1 MSNYQVEPASRPQ
14 ALTKEA
20 LKARRHEQVQG
31 MSRRSLIRR
40 SLGGAMALWL
50 TELGAGTLGFLW
62 PNLAGGF
69 GGIVKIGSLADLK
82 LANSN
87 LPIADGFPAYVPDA
101 RAYIV
106 LVDTNRQQFVPGT
119 DTTGDGTAL
128 NVRPLYQRC
137 PHLGC
142 RPNPCLKNFWFECPC
157 HGSRYDRLGIKAD
170 GARFGPA
177 PRSMDRFSA
186 TVKGDGSLWLDTGKI
201 TLGPLPVALGQPG
214 LIPPKSPT
222 GCI

>member
-1 MSNYQVEPASRPQ
+1 MAS
-14 ALTKEA
+14 AGSIK
-20 LKARRHEQVQG
+20 
-31 MSRRSLIRR
+31 I
-40 SLGGAMALWL
+40 
-50 TELGAGTLGFLW
+50 GTL
-62 PNLAGGF
+62 
-69 GGIVKIGSLADLK
+69 SDLK
-82 LANSN
+82 LANST
-87 LPIADGFPAYVPDA
+87 LPISEGFPAYVPDA

-106 LVDTNRQQFVPGT
+106 LVDPSRQEFIPGT

-142 RPNPCLKNFWFECPC
+142 RPNPCLKTS
-157 HGSRYDRLGIKAD
+157 GSVPLPRVALRPPGHQ
-170 GARFGPA
+170 GGRRPVGPA

-186 TVKGDGSLWLDTGKI
+186 NVKDDGTLWLDTGKI

-214 LIPPKSPT
+214 IIPPKTPT